1 MIRRRTRLALLRTRF
16 AGCAVSLVRLAS
28 GLSVCFECGQRAL
41 VKPTATPSV
50 LPGLRKLGKLET
62 LETRALRA
70 LSTAQRSLAHAVSR
84 FPFAHACSCALIL
97 LPRLY
102 YRCHYHDCTTVP
114 LHGSR
119 SLAASLPS
127 RATACQPACL
137 YHRLSL
143 ALRLVPHFAAR
154 PACLRV
160 ACYRSSSSAD
170 LTTTASTLPV
180 GLHQPYPLST
190 RPLFYSASH
199 PGLSRRLPAS
209 HPSTFRIRPGPSRL
223 SYAHPSLALALPCL
237 PIRGALSPASCSS
250 SAWHTAASHSMRSW

>member
-1 MIRRRTRLALLRTRF
+1 M
-16 AGCAVSLVRLAS
+16 
-28 GLSVCFECGQRAL
+28 CFECGQRAL

-127 RATACQPACL
+127 RATACQPACTIVC
-137 YHRLSL
+137 RSLSVWYLTSLPGLPASELL
-143 ALRLVPHFAAR
+143 ATAPPPPTSLLQLRRYL
-154 PACLRV
+154 
-160 ACYRSSSSAD
+160 S
-170 LTTTASTLPV
+170 ASTKPC
-180 GLHQPYPLST
+180 PLST
-190 RPLFYSASH
+190 RPLFHPASH

-209 HPSTFRIRPGPSRL
+209 HPSTFRIRPGPSKL